1 MFPSVPRIYEKV
13 HTGVLAKFDEATGLR
28 RKLIDW
34 ALRVGREVSS
44 LRQAGEPVPRG
55 LALKHRIADR
65 LVYSKIKARLG
76 GRLRTA
82 ISGGAP
88 LAPEIAQFFPRS
100 TS

>member
-1 MFPSVPRIYEKV
+1 M
-13 HTGVLAKFDEATGLR
+13 
-28 RKLIDW
+28 
-34 ALRVGREVSS
+34 
-44 LRQAGEPVPRG
+44 PRG

-88 LAPEIAQFFPRS
+88 LAPEIAQFFHSIDILILEGYGLTECTTAATTNQRSRYRFGTVGPAFRASSCASPRTAS
-100 TS
+100 C